1 MSQQTQTHKLDRTEI
16 VAGTSSLV
24 IIALLLGYWIFQI
37 NGVLEMLE
45 LAYG

>member
-1 MSQQTQTHKLDRTEI
+1 MSKETQTHKLDRTEI
-16 VAGTSSLV
+16 IAGSSSLL
-24 IIALLLGYWIFQI
+24 IIAILLGYWIFQI

>member
-1 MSQQTQTHKLDRTEI
+1 MSKETQTHKLDRTQI
-16 VAGTSSLV
+16 IAGASSLV
-24 IIALLLGYWIFQI
+24 IITLLIGYWIFQI

>member
-1 MSQQTQTHKLDRTEI
+1 MSNEAQTHKLDLREI
-16 VAGTSSLV
+16 IAGSSSLL
-24 IIALLLGYWIFQI
+24 IIAILLGYWIFQI

>member
-1 MSQQTQTHKLDRTEI
+1 MSKEAQTHKLDRTEI
-16 VAGTSSLV
+16 IAGASSLV
-24 IIALLLGYWIFQI
+24 ILAILAGYWIFQI